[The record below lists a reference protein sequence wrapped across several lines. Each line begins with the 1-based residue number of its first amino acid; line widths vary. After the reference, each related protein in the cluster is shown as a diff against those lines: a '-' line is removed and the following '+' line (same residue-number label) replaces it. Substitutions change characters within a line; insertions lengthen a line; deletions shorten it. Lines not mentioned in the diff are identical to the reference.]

1 MGDFASQV
9 TSRLDSFVLV
19 SALPGADLQAT
30 EEDLALALADHP
42 DVSVTDPS
50 AVMAAARASMDQIF
64 GLVTALLL
72 LAVVIEVLGIVN
84 ALVPSVLE
92 RARELGLMRAVG
104 PTRRQIRAI
113 VRTEAVLMSGLGAGT
128 GFILGTLFGI
138 ALSRAL
144 GSDGISQVRVPS
156 GQLLIYLVVATAL
169 AALAALA
176 AIDPP
181 DQPGPACRAGR
192 STSSERSCRIERV
205 CEGKIPSAPSSLCHR
220 RTNPCFRALPLLRCR
235 GPRSILP

>member
-30 EEDLALALADHP
+30 GEDLALALADHP
-42 DVSVTDPS
+42 DVSVSVTDPS

-113 VRTEAVLMSGLGAGT
+113 VRTEAVLMSGLCAGAG
-128 GFILGTLFGI
+128 FIQGTRFGI

-144 GSDGISQVRVPS
+144 SSDGISQVSVP
-156 GQLLIYLVVATAL
+156 
-169 AALAALA
+169 
-176 AIDPP
+176 
-181 DQPGPACRAGR
+181 
-192 STSSERSCRIERV
+192 
-205 CEGKIPSAPSSLCHR
+205 
-220 RTNPCFRALPLLRCR
+220 
-235 GPRSILP
+235 